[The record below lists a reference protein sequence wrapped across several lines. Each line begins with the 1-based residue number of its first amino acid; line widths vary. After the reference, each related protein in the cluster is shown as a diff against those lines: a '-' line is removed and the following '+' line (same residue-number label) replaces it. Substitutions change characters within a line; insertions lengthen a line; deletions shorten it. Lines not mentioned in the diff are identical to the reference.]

1 MSELIGIAHLSKSKS
16 LEFLPI
22 GSFFIYN
29 INDHNSQDARRKTQ
43 DNGSWIKNKEDRR
56 IKKKN
61 KSQDARLV
69 NMLTAAKNIPQ
80 DFFNIFGLQL
90 TLGK

>member
-1 MSELIGIAHLSKSKS
+1 MSELIGIAHLSKSES
-16 LEFLPI
+16 LEILPL

-29 INDHNSQDARRKTQ
+29 INGH
-43 DNGSWIKNKEDRR
+43 
-56 IKKKN
+56 

-69 NMLTAAKNIPQ
+69 NMLTAAKNILQ
-80 DFFNIFGLQL
+80 DFFNIFCLQL